1 MSNVTR
7 LEKEI
12 LALPPEERERLALA
26 AWESLETQS
35 DNPDTLPDQEGITLA
50 QQRDTELQ
58 SGSVQPFT
66 HSEFLRCTNPD
77 TAE

>member
-58 SGSVQPFT
+58 SGSVQPLT
-66 HSEFLRCTNPD
+66 HSEFLRRTNHD
-77 TAE
+77 AVE

>member
-12 LALPPEERERLALA
+12 LALPPKERERLALA
-26 AWESLETQS
+26 AWESLDTQS

-58 SGSVQPFT
+58 SGSVQPLT
-66 HSEFLRCTNPD
+66 HSEFLRRTNPD
-77 TAE
+77 AAE

>member
-12 LALPPEERERLALA
+12 LALPPKERERLALA

-58 SGSVQPFT
+58 SGSVQPLT
-66 HSEFLRCTNPD
+66 HSEFLRRTNPD
-77 TAE
+77 AAE

>member
-1 MSNVTR
+1 MSDVTR

-35 DNPDTLPDQEGITLA
+35 DNPDTLPDQEGLTLA
-50 QQRDTELQ
+50 KQRDTDLEFR
-58 SGSVQPFT
+58 SVQPLT
-66 HSEFLRCTNPD
+66 HSEFIRSTNPD
-77 TAE
+77 AAE

>member
-12 LALPPEERERLALA
+12 LALPPKERERLALA
-26 AWESLETQS
+26 ARESLETQS

-58 SGSVQPFT
+58 SGSVQPLT
-66 HSEFLRCTNPD
+66 HSEFLRRTNPD
-77 TAE
+77 AAE

>member
-12 LALPPEERERLALA
+12 LALPPKERERLALA

-58 SGSVQPFT
+58 SDSVQPIT
-66 HSEFLRCTNPD
+66 RSKFLRRANTD
-77 TAE
+77 AAE